1 MGKKTA
7 CILLIVIA
15 ILAQALSAQDTPPG
29 EPADGGAAARET
41 ANQETANQETVDP
54 KQGSQEPAGEKPGE
68 RKTAESEP
76 ASGDAREGESTREP
90 MSRNLPERKDPFVAG
105 VFSWF
110 MMGVGQIYCREY
122 WKGSLFIAADLV
134 DKVALLL
141 LVSHVNSQYSPESG
155 TATINWSSFDDGTKV
170 LVITYLAV
178 SLGLRFYSVADA
190 VHSANDYNDRMFAQR
205 ERSGLSFSNGGKKV
219 SLSYSIPLHD

>member
-1 MGKKTA
+1 MGKKAA
-7 CILLIVIA
+7 CLMLIVFA
-15 ILAQALSAQDTPPG
+15 ILAQAVSAQEAPRVS
-29 EPADGGAAARET
+29 PADGGASA
-41 ANQETANQETVDP
+41 
-54 KQGSQEPAGEKPGE
+54 QEP
-68 RKTAESEP
+68 SIQEP
-76 ASGDAREGESTREP
+76 VARDPAPGDAGDAPEGEGSREP
-90 MSRNLPERKDPFVAG
+90 MLRNLPERKDPFVAG

-134 DKVALLL
+134 DKAALFL
-141 LVSHVNSQYSPESG
+141 LVTHVNNKYSPESG

-170 LVITYLAV
+170 LILAYLTA
-178 SLGLRFYSVADA
+178 SLGLRFYSVVDA

-205 ERSGLSFSNGGKKV
+205 EKSGLSFSNDGKKV

>member
-15 ILAQALSAQDTPPG
+15 ILAQALSAQDAPPG
-29 EPADGGAAARET
+29 GPADSGVSAREPASPEPVDRE
-41 ANQETANQETVDP
+41 P
-54 KQGSQEPAGEKPGE
+54 GSQEPAGEKPGDQETSE
-68 RKTAESEP
+68 RDP
-76 ASGDAREGESTREP
+76 ASGEQLEGESAREP
-90 MSRNLPERKDPFVAG
+90 KSRNLPERKDPFVAG

-122 WKGSLFIAADLV
+122 WKGSLFIAADLL
-134 DKVALLL
+134 DKISLLL
-141 LVSHVNSQYSPESG
+141 IVSHINNKYSPESG
-155 TATINWSSFDDGTKV
+155 TATIDWSSFDDGTKA

-190 VHSANDYNDRMFAQR
+190 VHSANDYNDRMFSQK
-205 ERSGLSFSNGGKKV
+205 ERSGLSFSNEGKKV

>member
-15 ILAQALSAQDTPPG
+15 ILAQALSAQDSPPG
-29 EPADGGAAARET
+29 KPADGGLSAQEQANPDPVDRE
-41 ANQETANQETVDP
+41 P
-54 KQGSQEPAGEKPGE
+54 GSQEAAGEKPDE
-68 RKTAESEP
+68 RETAERDQ
-76 ASGDAREGESTREP
+76 ASGEPLEEEDAREP

-141 LVSHVNSQYSPESG
+141 LVSHVNSKYSPESG
-155 TATINWSSFDDGTKV
+155 TAVINWSSFDDGTKV

-190 VHSANDYNDRMFAQR
+190 VHSANDYNDRMSAQR
-205 ERSGLSFSNGGKKV
+205 ERSGLSFSNDGKKFT
-219 SLSYSIPLHD
+219 LSYSIPLHD